1 LLIQKGGNSISFDLS
16 EEIFLFYRVPAPRL
30 KARHKKYLHMKKKI
44 KLGVFG
50 FGCVGQGLYS
60 VLHQTRGI
68 SAEIKKICIKHP
80 EKKRPIDASFFT
92 TDRDEILND
101 PDIDVV
107 VELIDEVQAAFEI
120 VSEAL
125 KKGKAVVSAN
135 KKMIAEN
142 FPELLRLQR
151 QYHTSFL
158 YEASCCASIPV
169 IRNLEEYYDNDL
181 LTSVEGILN
190 GSTNYILTH
199 IFGHGKSFD
208 DALKDAQMLGYAES
222 DPSLDI
228 RALDPKYKL
237 LIILVHA
244 FGIILKPD
252 DIFNYGIQNLK
263 EADIRYAQ
271 EKNNSIK
278 LIARCCKNGNKVVA
292 YCMPRFVP
300 ASDTLNKVTY
310 EYNGLLLEGAF
321 AEHQFFMG
329 KGAGGNATGS
339 AVLSDIS
346 ALTYD
351 YRYEYKKLDQ
361 QLELSYTID
370 KDLELYVSYNGQV
383 KPDPVDFKC
392 ITVRHE
398 SPGFNYLIGKINLS
412 DLIKATWLN
421 DPSIN
426 IILTE
431 NNN

>member
-1 LLIQKGGNSISFDLS
+1 
-16 EEIFLFYRVPAPRL
+16 
-30 KARHKKYLHMKKKI
+30 MKKNI
-44 KLGVFG
+44 KLGLFG

-68 SAEIKKICIKHP
+68 NAEIKKIVIKHP

-101 PDIDVV
+101 PEIDVV
-107 VELIDEVQAAFEI
+107 VELIDEVDAAFEI
-120 VSEAL
+120 VSSAL
-125 KKGKAVVSAN
+125 KKRKAVVSAN

-142 FPELLRLQR
+142 FPALLKLQ
-151 QYHTSFL
+151 QEYETPFL

-199 IFGHGKSFD
+199 IFENNKAFD
-208 DALKDAQMLGYAES
+208 EALKDAQQLGYAES

-244 FGIILKPD
+244 FGIILEPG

-263 EADIRYAQ
+263 DADIRYAR
-271 EKNNSIK
+271 EKNARIK
-278 LIARCCKNGNKVVA
+278 LIARCSKTGNKVYA
-292 YCMPRFVP
+292 YCMPRFIP
-300 ASDTLNKVTY
+300 LSDTLNKVAY

-351 YRYEYKKLDQ
+351 YRYEYKKLNQ
-361 QLELSYTID
+361 KLNHSYTRDIE
-370 KDLELYVSYNGQV
+370 LEIYVSYNGAV
-383 KPDPVDFKC
+383 RPDPVDFISISVK
-392 ITVRHE
+392 HE
-398 SPGFNYLIGKINLS
+398 SPGFNYLIGRINLAK
-412 DLIKATWLN
+412 LAQAKWLG
-421 DPSIN
+421 DPSVN
-426 IILTE
+426 MVLTE
-431 NNN
+431 NNI

>member
-1 LLIQKGGNSISFDLS
+1 MRKTT
-16 EEIFLFYRVPAPRL
+16 
-30 KARHKKYLHMKKKI
+30 

-50 FGCVGQGLYS
+50 FGCVGQGLYN
-60 VLHQTRGI
+60 VLHQTKGFN
-68 SAEIKKICIKHP
+68 AEIKKICIKHP

-92 TDRDEILND
+92 TNRDEILSD
-101 PDIDVV
+101 PEINVV
-107 VELIDEVQAAFEI
+107 VELIDDVDAAYEI
-120 VSEAL
+120 VSSAL
-125 KKGKAVVSAN
+125 KKRKAVVSAN
-135 KKMIAEN
+135 KKMIAEH
-142 FPELLRLQR
+142 FPSLLRLQQ
-151 QYHTSFL
+151 QYETPFL

-199 IFGHGKSFD
+199 IFENGKPFNE
-208 DALKDAQMLGYAES
+208 ALKDAQRLGYAES

-244 FGIILKPD
+244 FGIILKPEE
-252 DIFNYGIQNLK
+252 IFNYGIQNLK
-263 EADIRYAQ
+263 DADIRYAR
-271 EKNNSIK
+271 EKNAQIK
-278 LIARCCKNGNKVVA
+278 LIAKCSKIGDRVYA

-300 ASDTLNKVTY
+300 VSDTLNKVTY

-351 YRYEYKKLDQ
+351 YRYEYKKLHQ
-361 QLELSYTID
+361 KLNHSYTHEIE
-370 KDLELYVSYNGQV
+370 LEVFVSYNGAI
-383 KPDPVDFKC
+383 KPDHDDFISVSVK
-392 ITVRHE
+392 HE
-398 SPGFNYLIGKINLS
+398 SPGFNYLIGKINLAT
-412 DLIKATWLN
+412 LIGVNWLD
-421 DPSIN
+421 DPAVSIV
-426 IILTE
+426 LTE
-431 NNN
+431 NNI

>member
-1 LLIQKGGNSISFDLS
+1 
-16 EEIFLFYRVPAPRL
+16 
-30 KARHKKYLHMKKKI
+30 MKRKI

-60 VLHQTRGI
+60 VLHQTKGI
-68 SAEIKKICIKHP
+68 NAEIKKICIKHP
-80 EKKRPIDASFFT
+80 DKARPIDASFFT
-92 TDRDEILND
+92 TSRDEILND
-101 PDIDVV
+101 PEIDVV
-107 VELIDEVQAAFEI
+107 VELIDEVDAAFEI
-120 VSEAL
+120 VSSAL
-125 KKGKAVVSAN
+125 RKRKAVVSAN

-142 FPELLRLQR
+142 FPALLKLQ
-151 QYHTSFL
+151 QEFQTPFL

-199 IFGHGKSFD
+199 IFENNKAFD
-208 DALKDAQMLGYAES
+208 EALKDAQRLGYAES
-222 DPSLDI
+222 DPSLDV

-244 FGIILKPD
+244 FGIILNPG

-263 EADIRYAQ
+263 DADIRYAR
-271 EKNNSIK
+271 EKNARIK
-278 LIARCCKNGNKVVA
+278 LIARCCKNGNKVYA

-300 ASDTLNKVTY
+300 VSDTLNKVTY

-351 YRYEYKKLDQ
+351 YRYEYKKLNQ
-361 QLELSYTID
+361 NLNHTYTREIELEV
-370 KDLELYVSYNGQV
+370 YVSYNGAIQ
-383 KPDPVDFKC
+383 PAAADFES
-392 ITVRHE
+392 ISVRHE
-398 SPGFNYLIGKINLS
+398 SPGFNYLVGRISLLKLM
-412 DLIKATWLN
+412 KAKWMD
-421 DPSIN
+421 DPSVN
-426 IILTE
+426 LVLTE
-431 NNN
+431 NNI

>member
-1 LLIQKGGNSISFDLS
+1 
-16 EEIFLFYRVPAPRL
+16 
-30 KARHKKYLHMKKKI
+30 MKKNI
-44 KLGVFG
+44 KLGLFG

-68 SAEIKKICIKHP
+68 NAEIKKIVIKHP
-80 EKKRPIDASFFT
+80 DKKRPIDASFFT

-101 PDIDVV
+101 PEIDVV
-107 VELIDEVQAAFEI
+107 VELIDEVEAAFEI
-120 VSEAL
+120 VSSAL
-125 KKGKAVVSAN
+125 KKRKAVVSAN

-142 FPELLRLQR
+142 FPALLKLQ
-151 QYHTSFL
+151 QDYETPFL

-199 IFGHGKSFD
+199 IFENNKAFD
-208 DALKDAQMLGYAES
+208 EALKDAQQLGYAES

-244 FGIILKPD
+244 FGIILEPG

-263 EADIRYAQ
+263 DADIRYAR
-271 EKNNSIK
+271 EKNARIK
-278 LIARCCKNGNKVVA
+278 LIARCSKIGNKVYA
-292 YCMPRFVP
+292 YCIPRFIP
-300 ASDTLNKVTY
+300 LSDTLNKVSY

-351 YRYEYKKLDQ
+351 YRYEYKKLNQ
-361 QLELSYTID
+361 KLNHSYTRDIE
-370 KDLELYVSYNGQV
+370 LEIYVSYNGAV
-383 KPDPVDFKC
+383 RPDPRDFISISVK
-392 ITVRHE
+392 HE
-398 SPGFNYLIGKINLS
+398 SPGFNYLIGKINLTK
-412 DLIKATWLN
+412 LAQAKWLG
-421 DPSIN
+421 DPSVN
-426 IILTE
+426 MVLTE
-431 NNN
+431 NNI

>member
-1 LLIQKGGNSISFDLS
+1 
-16 EEIFLFYRVPAPRL
+16 
-30 KARHKKYLHMKKKI
+30 MKKKI

-60 VLHQTRGI
+60 VLHQTKGI
-68 SAEIKKICIKHP
+68 NAEIKKICIKHP

-92 TDRDEILND
+92 TNRDEILND
-101 PDIDVV
+101 PEIDVV
-107 VELIDEVQAAFEI
+107 VELIDEVDAAFEI
-120 VSEAL
+120 VSSAL
-125 KKGKAVVSAN
+125 MKRKAVVSAN

-142 FPELLRLQR
+142 FPALLHLQQ
-151 QYHTSFL
+151 QYQTPFL

-199 IFGHGKSFD
+199 IFENNTAFD
-208 DALKDAQMLGYAES
+208 DALKEAQKLGYAES

-244 FGIILKPD
+244 FGIILKPE
-252 DIFNYGIQNLK
+252 DIFNYGIQHLK
-263 EADIRYAQ
+263 DADIRYAR
-271 EKNNSIK
+271 EKNARIK
-278 LIARCCKNGNKVVA
+278 LIAKCSKTGNQVHA
-292 YCMPRFVP
+292 YCMPRFIP
-300 ASDTLNKVTY
+300 LSDTLNKVTY

-351 YRYEYKKLDQ
+351 YRYEYKKLNQ
-361 QLELSYTID
+361 KLNHKYTREIELEV
-370 KDLELYVSYNGQV
+370 YVSYNGAV
-383 KPDPVDFKC
+383 KPGTADFLSISVK
-392 ITVRHE
+392 HE
-398 SPGFNYLIGKINLS
+398 SPGFNYLIGRINLEKLTMAS
-412 DLIKATWLN
+412 WLQ
-421 DPSIN
+421 DPSVSMV
-426 IILTE
+426 LTE
-431 NNN
+431 NNE

>member
-1 LLIQKGGNSISFDLS
+1 M
-16 EEIFLFYRVPAPRL
+16 R
-30 KARHKKYLHMKKKI
+30 KKI

-60 VLHQTRGI
+60 VLHQTKGI
-68 SAEIKKICIKHP
+68 HAEIKKICIKHP

-92 TDRDEILND
+92 TNRDEILND
-101 PDIDVV
+101 PEIDVV
-107 VELIDEVQAAFEI
+107 VELIDEVDAAFEI
-120 VSEAL
+120 VSSAL
-125 KKGKAVVSAN
+125 KKRKAVVSAN

-142 FPELLRLQR
+142 FPELLHLQQ
-151 QYHTSFL
+151 QYETPFL

-199 IFGHGKSFD
+199 IFENNKAFD
-208 DALKDAQMLGYAES
+208 EALKDAQKLGYAES
-222 DPSLDI
+222 DPSLDV

-263 EADIRYAQ
+263 DADIRYAR
-271 EKNNSIK
+271 EKNTRIK
-278 LIARCCKNGNKVVA
+278 LIAKCKKIDNKVYA
-292 YCMPRFVP
+292 YCMPRFIP
-300 ASDTLNKVTY
+300 LSDTLNKVTY

-351 YRYEYKKLDQ
+351 YRYEYKKLKQ
-361 QLELSYTID
+361 KLNHRYSREIELEI
-370 KDLELYVSYNGQV
+370 YVSYNGAV
-383 KPDPVDFKC
+383 IPDPGDFTSVSVK
-392 ITVRHE
+392 HE
-398 SPGFNYLIGKINLS
+398 SPGFNYLVGKI
-412 DLIKATWLN
+412 DLLELMKTEWLE
-421 DPSIN
+421 DPSVN
-426 IILTE
+426 IVLTE